1 MGGYVLF
8 EVNAA
13 VRKLAELSSSLDL
26 YWAKSQSASVISL
39 SCHVHPRPDILFRH
53 HVVSMIPI
61 PQSVDII
68 FLVPGSILL
77 FMGDGCGHDS
87 KRTGSLLGV
96 LDERSC

>member
-61 PQSVDII
+61 PVDQYDFSRSSLSF
-68 FLVPGSILL
+68 FLWAMGVGMIQNVPAASSA
-77 FMGDGCGHDS
+77 F
-87 KRTGSLLGV
+87 
-96 LDERSC
+96 